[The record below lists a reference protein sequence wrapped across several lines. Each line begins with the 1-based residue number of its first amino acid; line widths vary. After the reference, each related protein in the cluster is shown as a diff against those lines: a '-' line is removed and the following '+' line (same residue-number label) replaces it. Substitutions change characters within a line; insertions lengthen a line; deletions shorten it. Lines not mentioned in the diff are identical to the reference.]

1 MKITIEIP
9 EEEIKDR
16 LLDVIARQYYGDYSS
31 DRNNVNRVTAECV
44 RRVIYED
51 KDRITDRI
59 VSQASSHLKNVAF
72 KKMMEKN
79 DGGLTCRKRR
89 WTKRKLEKQ

>member
-16 LLDVIARQYYGDYSS
+16 VLDVIANQYYRDYSS
-31 DRNNVNRVTAECV
+31 DRNKVNKVTAECV
-44 RRVIYED
+44 RQVIYKD

-59 VSQASSHLKNVAF
+59 VSQASGHLKNVAL
-72 KKMMEKN
+72 KKMMEKITE
-79 DGGLTCRKRR
+79 D
-89 WTKRKLEKQ
+89 